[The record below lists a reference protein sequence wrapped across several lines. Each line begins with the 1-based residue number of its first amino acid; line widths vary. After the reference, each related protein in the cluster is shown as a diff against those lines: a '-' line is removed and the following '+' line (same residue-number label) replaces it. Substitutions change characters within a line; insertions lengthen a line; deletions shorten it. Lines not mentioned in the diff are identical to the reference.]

1 MFAELLSIA
10 KRNVQRLQNTLASVL
25 DLAELESGTFHA
37 RLREMDLVKSVRLAL
52 ESSQP
57 ILSDRKIKTEM
68 RERLEMSAPIL
79 ADPAKL
85 SRALEMMVNII
96 SLWGEQGT
104 ALDVELTPH
113 QVSFWFRL
121 EKSSEPLWENYWSQ
135 AMVGFQSGVLS
146 PSSAFAGTVGDERE
160 FLTRT
165 KEGLGSDLLLIHQIQ
180 KIHDGEFKMERRDG
194 LVGLFLILPKLEQER
209 QLLTV
214 LASRIFEHSSG
225 IGVVSLFY
233 FKKPANLSKE
243 SVLVKLQDLLS
254 KETDAV
260 YVLDSTQ
267 EVFVI
272 ADDLKRDA
280 VIEFSRKILT
290 SLDTKLDV
298 KYVTAPDDG
307 VDAAQ
312 IIARLRT

>member
-1 MFAELLSIA
+1 M
-10 KRNVQRLQNTLASVL
+10 QRLQNTLASVL

-37 RLREMDLVKSVRLAL
+37 RLREVDLVKSVRLAL

-57 ILSDRKIKTEM
+57 ILNERKIKTEM
-68 RERLEMSAPIL
+68 RERLEMNAPIL
-79 ADPAKL
+79 ADPGKL
-85 SRALEMMVNII
+85 SRAVEMMVNIV

-104 ALDVELTPH
+104 GLSVELTPH

-135 AMVGFQSGVLS
+135 ALVGFQSGVLS
-146 PSSAFAGTVGDERE
+146 PSSAFAGTVGGERE

-180 KIHDGEFKMERRDG
+180 KIHDGEFKMERKDG

-225 IGVVSLFY
+225 IGVVSLFR
-233 FKKPANLSKE
+233 FEKPANISKE
-243 SVLVKLQDLLS
+243 SILVKLQDLLS

-260 YVLDSTQ
+260 YVLDRSQ

-272 ADDLKRDA
+272 ADDLKRD
-280 VIEFSRKILT
+280 VVLDFSQKIREA
-290 SLDTKLDV
+290 LDANLEV
-298 KYVTAPDDG
+298 GFVTAPDDG
-307 VDAAQ
+307 VDAVALVAQ
-312 IIARLRT
+312 LRK